1 MGHLP
6 GVDVVTAW
14 SLIAETGAR
23 MEQFPSAQHLASW
36 GVMSWVQ
43 RECGKKEE
51 QSTRKS
57 SLWLRR
63 ALSQAAWAALV
74 SDILRPRLERS
85 NHGGR
90 SGLGSDLTA
99 LPARPSRTDPPQ
111 TGKAIAH
118 PGMIVTIPVIVIT
131 IPPES
136 AAAPIFL
143 RRRNTDHTF
152 WRQT

>member
-90 SGLGSDLTA
+90 SGLGSDLT
-99 LPARPSRTDPPQ
+99 P
-111 TGKAIAH
+111 TGAVAVLLIFAWTTL
-118 PGMIVTIPVIVIT
+118 GSAMS
-131 IPPES
+131 IPPC
-136 AAAPIFL
+136 FQ
-143 RRRNTDHTF
+143 RNLTA
-152 WRQT
+152 RVVVQRCLPEPGRLG